1 MGERR
6 YFIPKSMVKFEY
18 EGVVVNYPGV
28 VCNLYFRELAPKYLQ
43 EIVQKWEKGRQLS
56 DRDYSRLLKKA
67 FAHPHRWRD
76 LPDTDDL
83 MELCGLEMS
92 GGNLRIRG
100 DARQDVEIKALRCFI
115 EHILAPH
122 TKPILHKY
130 FPNQEINFEVW
141 ETQSKDAQD
150 LDHTVKIAYIFTLY
164 NYFWNEEA
172 AASYNFFL
180 DYYCNELDKRISFV
194 KQLWDHRRPG
204 EGLEYIPIFDDVR
217 NLNPETG
224 AFVSQVVARILKS
237 QTVKEAERKII
248 ERALIDHAKKILQ
261 YPDEWGT
268 AVRESL
274 LTPLVSEVVSLNKS
288 REFIQA
294 ANLCLQ
300 NGLYNSAINRCYYAM
315 LRAARAALASF
326 GHYRPWRDANLRP
339 VETHEGVI
347 TSFAQVLV
355 EEQKLLSEKYAWGL
369 RKVYR
374 QRLLADY
381 ADDELEEK
389 SAREVLN
396 MAQEFVDRI
405 EDLLA

>member
-6 YFIPKSMVKFEY
+6 YFIPKNMVKFEY
-18 EGVVVNYPGV
+18 QGVVINYPGV
-28 VCNLYFRELAPKYLQ
+28 VCNLYYKELAPKYIQ
-43 EIVQKWEKGRQLS
+43 EIMQKWEKGRELS
-56 DRDYSRLLKKA
+56 DRDYSRLFKKA

-83 MELCGLEMS
+83 MELCGLEMVGS
-92 GGNLRIRG
+92 TLSIRP
-100 DARQDVEIKALRCFI
+100 DAHQDVEIKALRCFI
-115 EHILAPH
+115 EHILEPY
-122 TKPILHKY
+122 TKPILQKH
-130 FPNQEINFEVW
+130 FPEQEINMEVW
-141 ETQSKDAQD
+141 ETQSKAEQD
-150 LDHTVKIAYIFTLY
+150 LDQTVKIAYIFTLY

-172 AASYNFFL
+172 ADRYNFFL
-180 DYYCNELDKRISFV
+180 DYYQNELDKRISFV
-194 KQLWDHRRPG
+194 KQLWEHRRPG

-237 QTVKEAERKII
+237 QDIKEAERKII
-248 ERALIDHAKKILQ
+248 ERALIDHAKKIIQ
-261 YPDEWGT
+261 YRDEWGK
-268 AVRESL
+268 AVKESL

-300 NGLYNSAINRCYYAM
+300 NGLYNSAVNRCYYAM
-315 LRAARAALASF
+315 LRAARAALASY

-339 VETHEGVI
+339 VETHEEVI
-347 TSFAQVLV
+347 NSFAQVIV
-355 EEQKLLSEKYAWGL
+355 EEQRLLPDKYSTVL
-369 RKVYR
+369 RKVFR

-389 SAREVLN
+389 SAREVISI
-396 MAQEFVDRI
+396 AQEFVDKI